1 MRFAVCRINE
11 SELEAKNALLAE
23 AMNTLQQTEKKLK
36 VVEEDFNRKHE
47 ELEKL
52 RLELVERK
60 SPPQISEAGCQTA
73 SSGCDSSSSKQLSLE
88 QQVISVL
95 YSIHTYLTFTFSLQR
110 RKRSTGCLLDPF
122 TLQIPLIIASLSFAK
137 KKCIHDL

>member
-36 VVEEDFNRKHE
+36 VVEGDFNKKHE

-95 YSIHTYLTFTFSLQR
+95 YSIHTYLTFTFSL
-110 RKRSTGCLLDPF
+110 
-122 TLQIPLIIASLSFAK
+122 
-137 KKCIHDL
+137 